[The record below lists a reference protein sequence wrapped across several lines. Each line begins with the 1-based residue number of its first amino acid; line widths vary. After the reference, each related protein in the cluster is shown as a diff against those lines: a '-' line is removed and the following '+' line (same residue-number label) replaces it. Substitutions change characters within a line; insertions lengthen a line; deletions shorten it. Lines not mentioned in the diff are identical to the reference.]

1 MKTAFHFMMFK
12 TFHAQRNRIRQNMQE
27 FGLSPGQPKV
37 LRYVAANRNCMLKE
51 IAAACDV

>member
-27 FGLSPGQPKV
+27 FGLSREQIDLLKDRLVKV
-37 LRYVAANRNCMLKE
+37 G
-51 IAAACDV
+51 

>member
-27 FGLSPGQPKV
+27 FGLSPAELIDK
-37 LRYVAANRNCMLKE
+37 LVALAME
-51 IAAACDV
+51 E